1 VPCERQN
8 NLGAGTL
15 KARRG
20 GVASGIFSRNI
31 AVMLIGLVI
40 ILSTG
45 ALAQTPADRTRQ
57 MPTGR
62 TSQKSSIDLQVER
75 LNKRLDLTAAQQL
88 SARKILDHER
98 HEFARVWDNPSVE
111 PIARTTK
118 LRALRDDAARQ
129 IRAILNEEQKKKY
142 MIVPEHPA
150 TNSKSLNDNYNKYVG
165 AR

>member
-1 VPCERQN
+1 VKR
-8 NLGAGTL
+8 
-15 KARRG
+15 
-20 GVASGIFSRNI
+20 IFSLNI
-31 AVMLIGLVI
+31 ANALIGLVI
-40 ILSTG
+40 ILSASG
-45 ALAQTPADRTRQ
+45 SAQTPSDRTRK

-75 LNKRLDLTAAQQL
+75 LTKRLDLTAEQQL

-142 MIVPEHPA
+142 MIVPEHPTA
-150 TNSKSLNDNYNKYVG
+150 DSKSLNDNYNKYVG